1 MVSDGFDRRTIIQV
15 VGIASVPIL
24 AGCLDEPGDD
34 DGEDQDDESEDQ
46 DDDGED
52 DNGPGY

>member
-1 MVSDGFDRRTIIQV
+1 MVYRDMVSDGFDRRTIIQV

-24 AGCLDEPGDD
+24 VGCLDDPDD
-34 DGEDQDDESEDQ
+34 DEGEDQ
-46 DDDGED
+46 DDGED